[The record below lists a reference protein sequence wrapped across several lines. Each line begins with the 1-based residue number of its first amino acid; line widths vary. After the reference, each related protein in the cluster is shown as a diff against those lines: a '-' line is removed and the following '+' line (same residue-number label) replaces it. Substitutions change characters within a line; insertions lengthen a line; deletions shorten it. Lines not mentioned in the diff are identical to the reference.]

1 MDTRLRDILALAL
14 GGLLIGGLLGA
25 LAAGVYAT
33 WATGGDAANVGFT
46 TILAFA
52 PSPVTLVGEPFRT
65 AAMIGGGVALALTV
79 GVPAIGFRREPTSHG
94 SARWAATREMRRA
107 GLLSSVKALKGP
119 VFGKLG
125 GPRSRA
131 ACLTSTRIPHSLI
144 AAPTGAGKGV
154 GIVTPTLL
162 TFPGSILCLDLKGA
176 NYANTARHRE
186 VMGDRVFK
194 FAPYDPDGRTH
205 RFNPLDDVA
214 AAPPR
219 RRYTEARRLA
229 ASLVDIRGEGAQG
242 FLDGARDIF
251 AAAALLVIERETPTI
266 AALHDALSQPG
277 RANVNL
283 LKLGRE
289 VESPEAKSVF
299 NKFSGRDDKHLSA
312 YLSILMDGGLG
323 LWADPMVR
331 DVTAAT
337 DFSIADMRSHATSI
351 YIVIPPTDIIPL
363 APLVRLIFQ
372 QAVSILQRSM
382 PELSK
387 GEKYPVLFL
396 LDEFVTLGRM
406 DNLKTAITT
415 LREFNVRVMLVVQTI
430 SSLRDLYGRDGAGT
444 FLANCG
450 VQVFMGPADE
460 ETPDYISKAIGDFT
474 RNTRAKSWKGGEM
487 ATSWS
492 ERADGARLLRPEQA
506 RLLGEEQVVVL
517 VQNMP
522 PVLARRVTFY
532 RDREFGRIFRSQTGP
547 YPEPPAIGPCDPGGA
562 GPEDGPSLDR
572 FDEVFPG
579 RCGDVAAA
587 AVDVEGGCEDD
598 IQALPGPASSGEDG
612 QGRLAA
618 MGQAGDDCD
627 ALLARLRAGG
637 SGQAT
642 SDEESGAK
650 TGPAPVAAMPARAG
664 TGGSMR
670 SADDGD
676 PEAEASLAEAGAP
689 DDALARVAKARLA
702 LADRKMSF

>member
-382 PELSK
+382 PDLSK

-450 VQVFMGPADE
+450 VEVFMGPADE

-474 RNTRAKSWKGGEM
+474 RKTRAKSWKVARWRRRGRNARM
-487 ATSWS
+487 A
-492 ERADGARLLRPEQA
+492 RGFCGR
-506 RLLGEEQVVVL
+506 
-517 VQNMP
+517 N
-522 PVLARRVTFY
+522 RRVCSA
-532 RDREFGRIFRSQTGP
+532 RSRSSFSSRTCRPFSRAASHSTGTASSAGSSVRRP
-547 YPEPPAIGPCDPGGA
+547 GHTPSRRRSDPAIPPGPDPKTARHRIVLTRSSPAGA
-562 GPEDGPSLDR
+562 GTSRRRRSMWRGMRGRYPGASGPR
-572 FDEVFPG
+572 VI
-579 RCGDVAAA
+579 R
-587 AVDVEGGCEDD
+587 
-598 IQALPGPASSGEDG
+598 
-612 QGRLAA
+612 R
-618 MGQAGDDCD
+618 
-627 ALLARLRAGG
+627 RRAGASGRDG
-637 SGQAT
+637 SG
-642 SDEESGAK
+642 
-650 TGPAPVAAMPARAG
+650 R
-664 TGGSMR
+664 R
-670 SADDGD
+670 
-676 PEAEASLAEAGAP
+676 
-689 DDALARVAKARLA
+689 
-702 LADRKMSF
+702 